1 MLVTSQF
8 GQLMNS
14 FVNRSVY
21 TSILTCMVRKK
32 QDPSRTPAAQAVLE
46 SAAWLF
52 YEKGINAV
60 GVDAIAERAGVTKK
74 TLYDQYG
81 SKANLVAEYLTERDH
96 DYYAWLRKEI
106 EKHTGTDR
114 ILAVFDALD
123 TWMRKRSPK
132 GCAFVHAHG
141 ELLAVPDHPAHAVIR
156 AEKRWILRLFVEL
169 AEAQGY
175 AQPDAVATQLVCLL
189 EGATV
194 LRSIS
199 DITEA
204 VAQSRTA
211 AAILLDAA
219 ATEPTRAANEQA

>member
-1 MLVTSQF
+1 
-8 GQLMNS
+8 MNS

-21 TSILTCMVRKK
+21 TSILTCMVSKK
-32 QDPSRTPAAQAVLE
+32 QAPSKTPAAQAVLE
-46 SAAWLF
+46 AAAWLF

-60 GVDAIAERAGVTKK
+60 GVEAIAERAGVTKK
-74 TLYDQYG
+74 TLYDQFG
-81 SKANLVAEYLTERDH
+81 SKANLVVEYLTERDL
-96 DYYAWLRKEI
+96 DYYAWLREEI
-106 EKHTGTDR
+106 DKHTGTDR

-123 TWMRKRSPK
+123 TWMRARSPK

-156 AEKRWILRLFVEL
+156 AEKRWLLRLFVEL
-169 AEAQGY
+169 AEAEGCR
-175 AQPDAVATQLVCLL
+175 QPEAVATQLVCLI

-204 VAQSRTA
+204 VAQSRNA
-211 AAILLDAA
+211 AAVLLEAA
-219 ATEPTRAANEQA
+219 DSERTLATSEPA

>member
-1 MLVTSQF
+1 
-8 GQLMNS
+8 MNH

-21 TSILTCMVRKK
+21 TSILTCMVRKM
-32 QDPSRTPAAQAVLE
+32 QDPSRTPAAEAVLE
-46 SAAWLF
+46 AASWLF

-74 TLYDQYG
+74 TLYDQFG
-81 SKANLVAEYLTERDH
+81 SKANLVVEYLTERDL
-96 DYYAWLRKEI
+96 DYYAWLRE
-106 EKHTGTDR
+106 EVDKHTGTDR

-123 TWMRKRSPK
+123 TWMRTRSPK

-141 ELLAVPDHPAHAVIR
+141 ELLSTPEHPAHAVIR
-156 AEKRWILRLFVEL
+156 AEKRWLLRLFVEL
-169 AEAQGY
+169 AESEGY
-175 AQPDAVATQLVCLL
+175 AHPDAVATQLVSLL

-204 VAQSRTA
+204 VAQSRNA
-211 AAILLDAA
+211 AVVLLDAA
-219 ATEPTRAANEQA
+219 ASERSLAANEPA